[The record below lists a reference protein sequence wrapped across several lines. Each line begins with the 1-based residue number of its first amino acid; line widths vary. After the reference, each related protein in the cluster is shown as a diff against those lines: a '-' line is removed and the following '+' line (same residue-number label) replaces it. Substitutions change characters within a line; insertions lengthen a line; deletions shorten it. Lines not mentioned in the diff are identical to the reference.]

1 MASTPLARP
10 ETGAGRHGDALS
22 DVDHTIKM
30 CFNPATA
37 AITRLNINDKMKS
50 DLVPDEG
57 IFRRC

>member
-1 MASTPLARP
+1 MATTPLARP

-37 AITRLNINDKMKS
+37 AITASISTIK
-50 DLVPDEG
+50 
-57 IFRRC
+57 